1 MLPHAIRIL
10 ERDCGAEVE
19 TVRLSAIRG
28 LAELEGIIHSRLP
41 PQKGPTVSTQQTEGE
56 EEKVEMEDEDE
67 EEEVDEMVVEET
79 VVEEVIANGKET
91 PDVQVSV
98 AETTTISEPNPPQSN
113 LPSFVAAA
121 QKTQPPRA
129 NPSTA
134 TPPVQKM
141 TEAVPVTAT
150 KVVKS
155 TKDVYSR
162 GAWRGVQTNEDE
174 EDEEMPEIDMGFD
187 SDEE

>member
-1 MLPHAIRIL
+1 
-10 ERDCGAEVE
+10 VE
-19 TVRLSAIRG
+19 
-28 LAELEGIIHSRLP
+28 
-41 PQKGPTVSTQQTEGE
+41 KGGE
-56 EEKVEMEDEDE
+56 EEEE

-79 VVEEVIANGKET
+79 VVEEAIANGDEN

-98 AETTTISEPNPPQSN
+98 PETTTTISKPNPPQSN
-113 LPSFVAAA
+113 LPSFVTAAT
-121 QKTQPPRA
+121 QKTQPPRL

-141 TEAVPVTAT
+141 TEAVPLIAT

>member
-1 MLPHAIRIL
+1 M
-10 ERDCGAEVE
+10 
-19 TVRLSAIRG
+19 RLSAVRG
-28 LAELEGIIHSRLP
+28 LGELEGIIHSRLP
-41 PQKGPTVSTQQTEGE
+41 PQKGPAVSTQQTQGE
-56 EEKVEMEDEDE
+56 EEKVEMEDE

-79 VVEEVIANGKET
+79 VVEEVIANGDEN
-91 PDVQVSV
+91 PDVQVSIT
-98 AETTTISEPNPPQSN
+98 ETKTTISEPNPPQSN
-113 LPSFVAAA
+113 LPSFVSAA
-121 QKTQPPRA
+121 QKTQPPRL

-134 TPPVQKM
+134 TAPVQKM